1 LRFYEKIPEKG
12 MEMLHMLEKTPM
24 KDPQIADVQSSADT
38 RQIAINKVGIKD
50 ISHPMRI
57 RDRSE
62 GEQHTIANF
71 NMYVNLPHNFKGTH
85 MSRFVEILNSHE
97 TEITVASFKD
107 MLAEMT
113 ERLEAESGHI
123 EMNFPFFIN
132 KTAPVSG
139 VQSLLN
145 YDVTLIGEI
154 HGDESFIDIKVVV
167 PVTSLC
173 PCSKKISDRG
183 AHNQRSHV
191 TVQARTK
198 GFIWIEEIIDL
209 VEEQASCQLYGLLK
223 RPDEKFVTEHAYDNP
238 KFVEDMVRDIA
249 VQLNQEDRIS
259 AYTVESENFE
269 SIHNHSAYALIERDK
284 AKDQ

>member
-1 LRFYEKIPEKG
+1 MKKSLNKG
-12 MEMLHMLEKTPM
+12 MEILDMLEKTPM
-24 KDPQIADVQSSADT
+24 KDSQIADVQSSADT

-154 HGDESFIDIKVVV
+154 HGDQSFIDIKVVV

-173 PCSKKISDRG
+173 PCSKKISERG

-191 TVQARTK
+191 TVQARTN

-238 KFVEDMVRDIA
+238 KFVEDIVRDIA
-249 VQLNQEDRIS
+249 VQLNKEDRIS

-284 AKDQ
+284 ATEQ